1 MVQLRDYQQESVEKI
16 LNMSEREK
24 KIACLPTGSGKT
36 ILLSE
41 ICRRINSRIL
51 IVVQSS
57 ELRQQTLDKLKMVCG
72 ESVDVGSIQGN
83 LKEYNH
89 KIIVATRQTLT
100 SGGKDVI
107 KEKFKKMLEY
117 GSFKYVIFDE
127 CHCATNQQKTIIEN
141 LNKDICVL
149 GLTATPY
156 NISLKNIYDGIIY
169 KRELIDMMKEKYL
182 VEPLCYQVYTDTDIS
197 NVKVVGS
204 DFVEK
209 QLSNAVNTDYRNNL
223 IVKSYME
230 KCKSDNRNKTIVF
243 CTTVNHSKKL
253 AECFNKNG
261 IKAISIDGS
270 LNKKDREKI
279 LKDFHDEKYQVVCNV
294 NVLSIGFDEPSIDS
308 IIFARPTKSK
318 MLYIQQLGRGLRLYE
333 DKKDCLIIDVVDVT
347 KGFNIVTSKT
357 IFDVENGETP
367 TKALKRKAEEKNQ
380 KNHMEELEKNINE
393 QAEENLDNI
402 KNTKQEKNINID
414 DIKIYYQKENILA
427 ERISKESNVGF
438 TSLFRNNKT
447 KYDNEKNN
455 KKDCEEGKN
464 KKSLIGGLFRKI
476 FNLSL

>member
-1 MVQLRDYQQESVEKI
+1 MVQLRDYQQECVEKI

-24 KIACLPTGSGKT
+24 KIACLPTGAGKT
-36 ILLSE
+36 ILMSE
-41 ICRRINSRIL
+41 ICRRVNSRIL

-72 ESVDVGSIQGN
+72 SDESVGSVQGN
-83 LKEYNH
+83 LKEWDNR
-89 KIIVATRQTLT
+89 IVVATRQTLT
-100 SGGKDVI
+100 QGNKPEFRFLRLLQQGQ
-107 KEKFKKMLEY
+107 FEY
-117 GSFKYVIFDE
+117 VLIDE
-127 CHCATNQQKTIIEN
+127 AHCATKQQKTIIKN
-141 LNKDICVL
+141 LNKDIKVV
-149 GLTATPY
+149 GFTATPY
-156 NISLKNIYDGIIY
+156 NMELKKIYDGFVY
-169 KRELIDMMKEKYL
+169 KRELLDMIKDKYL
-182 VEPLCYQVYTDTDIS
+182 VEPVCYQVHTDTDLS
-197 NVKVVGS
+197 NVEIARG
-204 DFVEK
+204 DFVQE
-209 QLSNAVNTDYRNNL
+209 QLSNVVNTDYRNNL
-223 IVKSYME
+223 IVKAYIE
-230 KCKSDNRNKTIVF
+230 KCKADGRNKTIVF
-243 CTTVNHSKKL
+243 CSTIEHSKKL
-253 AECFNKNG
+253 AECFNTNR
-261 IKAISIDGS
+261 IKATSIDGS

-279 LKDFHDEKYQVVCNV
+279 LKDFHEGKYQVICNV
-294 NVLSIGFDEPSIDS
+294 NVLSVGYDQPSIDS
-308 IIFARPTKSK
+308 IILARPTKSK
-318 MLYIQQLGRGLRLYE
+318 SLYIQQLGRGLRLHE

-347 KGFNIVTSKT
+347 KGFDIVTSKT

-476 FNLSL
+476 FTRKQ